1 MRKIGF
7 FVLGV
12 WVSVQL
18 TGAAQSATNNPAA
31 PPSGDARPPESISP
45 ADTEERLP
53 LWSLDRW
60 SFQGGVAW
68 ISKTTIDEI
77 ALLQGERA
85 DGDASGEIHL
95 LQVSYKAAEL
105 HPTIFGQK
113 VDVDFELPLVLGVV
127 DEDKGDP
134 FLQTSFGITFRWK
147 SFPWNRWLYTNFET
161 GGGFTYSGRVLETER
176 MRHPGRERSHVEFY
190 WPVQLMLAHPK
201 HRAHQFVLFLHHH
214 SGGAIFHKGG
224 ANSLGLGY
232 RFVPGERGE

>member
-31 PPSGDARPPESISP
+31 PSSGDARPPESISQ
-45 ADTEERLP
+45 ADTEERSS

-68 ISKTTIDEI
+68 INKSTVDEI
-77 ALLQGERA
+77 ALLRAERA

-105 HPTIFGQK
+105 HPTIFGHK

-134 FLQTSFGITFRWK
+134 FPQTSFGLTFRWK

-161 GGGFTYSGRVLETER
+161 GGGFTYSGRVLQTER
-176 MRHPGRERSHVEFY
+176 DRHPGRERSHLEFY

-201 HRAHQFVLFLHHH
+201 HRAHQLVLFLHHH

-232 RFVPGERGE
+232 RFVPGEWGE